1 MRAIDIHAHLTPQCF
16 QRAVL
21 AGKEWHGMTRADG
34 ELFNPM
40 NAWTPEQRLADM
52 RSLGIDVQV
61 VSTNHAASV
70 TAVAAMRITAANNGV
85 HAPFGSLG

>member
-21 AGKEWHGMTRADG
+21 AGKEWYGMTRAEG

-40 NAWTPEQRLADM
+40 HW
-52 RSLGIDVQV
+52 
-61 VSTNHAASV
+61 
-70 TAVAAMRITAANNGV
+70 
-85 HAPFGSLG
+85 

>member
-21 AGKEWHGMTRADG
+21 AGQEWHGMTRAEG

-40 NAWTPEQRLADM
+40 HCWQY
-52 RSLGIDVQV
+52 SLY
-61 VSTNHAASV
+61 
-70 TAVAAMRITAANNGV
+70 
-85 HAPFGSLG
+85 PGSIMP

>member
-21 AGKEWHGMTRADG
+21 AGQEWHGMTRAEG

-40 NAWTPEQRLADM
+40 HCWQY
-52 RSLGIDVQV
+52 
-61 VSTNHAASV
+61 H
-70 TAVAAMRITAANNGV
+70 
-85 HAPFGSLG
+85 F